1 MILTRL
7 KSFLLCVLIIPSS
20 LLHKEPKVDKIKHSE
35 ILCVIYNAYHE
46 ARGEGLYGMKLVST
60 VAYNRAKQ
68 KGESL
73 CKTIY
78 KPNQFSWT
86 RAKRLPKVPD
96 SFIYSFWQ
104 TARDIVDGVQ
114 VVDDKHK
121 QVFYFHAKRVKPYWH
136 SAVQQIVVH
145 NNHVFYGASNEIRSN
160 SSRHRLNNRLG

>member
-1 MILTRL
+1 MQYLIC
-7 KSFLLCVLIIPSS
+7 LLCFLMPTLLDKSEVVYDEAKNREII
-20 LLHKEPKVDKIKHSE
+20 
-35 ILCVIYNAYHE
+35 CVITNAYHE
-46 ARGEGLYGMKLVST
+46 ARGEGTYGMKLVST

-104 TARDIVDGVQ
+104 TARDVVDGVQ

-121 QVFYFHAKRVKPYWH
+121 QVFYFHAKRVKPYWR

-160 SSRHRLNNRLG
+160 PSRYRLNNRLG